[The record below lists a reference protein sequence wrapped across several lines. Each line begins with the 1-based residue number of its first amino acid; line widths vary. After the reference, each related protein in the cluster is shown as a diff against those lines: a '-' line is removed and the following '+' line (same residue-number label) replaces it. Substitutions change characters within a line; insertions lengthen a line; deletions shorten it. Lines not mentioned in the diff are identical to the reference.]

1 MAASLATIREN
12 LMNHAL
18 RATFTAAGFAALA
31 IASAAL
37 AIASPSAFADQYAY
51 SNSSRTSDDP
61 PRWYQPVETPRQKYD
76 NAMLEARNALAEALH
91 ECSGSRN
98 DRAACQA
105 EARREYQEEVSQA
118 KAHLGSGRRAG

>member
-37 AIASPSAFADQYAY
+37 AIASPSAFADRYA
-51 SNSSRTSDDP
+51 NSSSASDDP

-76 NAMLEARNALAEALH
+76 NAMLEARNALADALH
-91 ECSGSRN
+91 DCRGSRN
-98 DRAACQA
+98 ERAACEA
-105 EARREYQEEVSQA
+105 EARGQYQEEVSQA
-118 KAHLGSGRRAG
+118 KALFVPARRAG